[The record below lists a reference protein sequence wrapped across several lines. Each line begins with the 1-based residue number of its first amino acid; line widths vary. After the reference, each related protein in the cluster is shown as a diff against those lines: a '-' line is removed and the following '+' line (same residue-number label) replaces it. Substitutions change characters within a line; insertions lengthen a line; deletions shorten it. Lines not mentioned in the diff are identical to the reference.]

1 MTERLNVFEIARNV
15 ASVVGMRDIDSLVGN
30 PEPHARAMIVLLNR
44 GCKNM
49 AQMRTSADEGWIV
62 LTREF
67 VFRTVPGQ
75 EAYAFP
81 DDYQDIVDGTIW
93 NRDTYR
99 EARGPLS
106 PTEWQLVK
114 SGLVETTSIAP
125 NFRIRRNTAG
135 TGKAFW
141 VDPVP
146 SQAQDLVI
154 EYVSNQWLT
163 DASGTVFRHRVAA
176 DTDLTL
182 FDDDLVEMD
191 LTWRFKQSRG
201 LSFAPELAEFELERD
216 RRIAKDGGLRTV
228 RVGRTPVVG
237 LRGQVPDSGF
247 GGVTVG

>member
-15 ASVVGMRDIDSLVGN
+15 AAVVGMRDIDSLVGN
-30 PEPHARAMIVLLNR
+30 PEPHARAMVVLLNR

-49 AQMRTSADEGWIV
+49 AQMRGTSNQGWIV

-67 VFRTVPGQ
+67 AFQTVPGQ
-75 EAYAFP
+75 ASYAFP
-81 DDYQDIVDGTIW
+81 DDYQELVDGTVW

-106 PTEWQLVK
+106 PTEWQRIK

-125 NFRIRRNTAG
+125 NFRIRRNVAG

-163 DASGTVFRHRVAA
+163 DASQTVFRGRVAA

-182 FDDDLVEMD
+182 FDDDLVEQD

-216 RRIAKDGGLRTV
+216 KRFAKDGGLRTI
-228 RVGRTPVVG
+228 RIGRTPAAG
-237 LRGQVPDSGF
+237 LQGQVPDSGF
-247 GGVTVG
+247 GGVSV